1 MRVCLLTDKPGH
13 PLLVAASALLAER
26 GTVVAYDPDAEA
38 VPVPVPAPVPAP
50 APVPVPAP
58 VLVPDEGGAR
68 PGASEGAKV
77 NGEVPVAA
85 GVPAA
90 DVYLL
95 KAHTPRALALAA
107 RLAKGGAAVV
117 NSAAA
122 TALCQDRT
130 EMAAVARAAGLPF
143 AATRT
148 LDRLGP
154 LAAAGEPSVPLVVK
168 SRRSRRGDLV
178 ARADTAA
185 DLRALAAAWPDEPVV
200 VQEFTPNG
208 GWDHKLWAIDG
219 QLFAAVRRSE
229 LAPGGRGGT
238 TTVDLAELPAGWAEL
253 VHRVGEVFAL
263 DVYGVDLL
271 DAGDGTPVIVDINA
285 FPGVRGQ
292 AGAPEALAALALRAA
307 AGARA
312 VRAPGRAARGPATTG
327 TRPSSATADAR
338 ARHG

>member
-1 MRVCLLTDKPGH
+1 M
-13 PLLVAASALLAER
+13 
-26 GTVVAYDPDAEA
+26 PDAEA
-38 VPVPVPAPVPAP
+38 APVR
-50 APVPVPAP
+50 V
-58 VLVPDEGGAR
+58 
-68 PGASEGAKV
+68 S
-77 NGEVPVAA
+77 A
-85 GVPAA
+85 GVPGGGAALPAALRGSGGAQGLEAAGLEVQGLDEQGVPVA

-107 RLAKGGAAVV
+107 RLEETGAAVV

-130 EMAAVARAAGLPF
+130 EMAALARSAGLPF

-148 LDRLGP
+148 LERLGP

-178 ARADTAA
+178 ARVDTAA
-185 DLRALAAAWPDEPVV
+185 DLRRLAAAWPDEPVV

-229 LAPGGRGGT
+229 LAPGGRGAT
-238 TTVDLAELPAGWAEL
+238 TTVGLDQLPDGWAEL
-253 VHRVGEVFAL
+253 VRRVGEVFAL

-271 DAGDGTPVIVDINA
+271 DAGGGAPVIVDINA

-292 AGAPEALAALALRAA
+292 AGAPEALAGLAARRAA
-307 AGARA
+307 EARA
-312 VRAPGRAARGPATTG
+312 GRG
-327 TRPSSATADAR
+327 
-338 ARHG
+338 

>member
-13 PLLVAASALLAER
+13 PLLAAASALWAER
-26 GTVVAYDPDAEA
+26 GTVVAYDPDAEG
-38 VPVPVPAPVPAP
+38 PEAP
-50 APVPVPAP
+50 
-58 VLVPDEGGAR
+58 
-68 PGASEGAKV
+68 
-77 NGEVPVAA
+77 
-85 GVPAA
+85 GVPRA

-107 RLAKGGAAVV
+107 RLEGEGAAVV

-122 TALCQDRT
+122 TARCQDRT
-130 EMAAVARAAGLPF
+130 EMAELARAAGLPF

-154 LAAAGEPSVPLVVK
+154 LAAAGEPPAPLVVK

-185 DLRALAAAWPDEPVV
+185 DLRRLAAAWPDEPVV
-200 VQEFTPNG
+200 VQEFTPNA

-219 QLFAAVRRSE
+219 RLFAAVRRSE
-229 LAPGGRGGT
+229 LAPGGRGAT
-238 TTVDLAELPAGWAEL
+238 TTVAPGQLPCGWAEV

-271 DAGDGTPVIVDINA
+271 DAGGGAPVIVDINA

-292 AGAPEALAALALRAA
+292 AGAPEALAALAARRAA
-307 AGARA
+307 GVPAGA
-312 VRAPGRAARGPATTG
+312 
-327 TRPSSATADAR
+327 PSPR
-338 ARHG
+338 